1 MTAFL
6 LMLALVAGTGA
17 YLRWAAGWVHHGAP
31 IVWFVAGAPIAYFAP
46 ALVLVTLWFAM
57 AWIWRTPRP
66 PGRRIGLGAALRLY
80 WTEVW
85 VIAISWPLMALH
97 RALIRDPRPA
107 PAALPV
113 LLVHGVLVNDGVW
126 FYFRRYLR
134 RQGVEP
140 VYAVNYG
147 PPLADIELF
156 AQQLDAKIEAIRAA
170 TGAQRVVLI
179 GHSMGGLVARAYLR
193 RFGGRRV
200 ARLITL
206 GTPHHGSVL
215 AYLFP
220 GRSLAQLRPG
230 NPWLVELNREEGLPA
245 PAPITS
251 IWSWHDSMVA
261 PQASAILEQA
271 DNVALVGVAHNAL
284 LADAEARRCVLS
296 AIGRCTAPVAEGR
309 LGST

>member
-1 MTAFL
+1 
-6 LMLALVAGTGA
+6 MLGLVVGTGA
-17 YLRWAAGWVHHGAP
+17 YVHWALGWVDHGASA
-31 IVWFVAGAPIAYFAP
+31 VWFLLGAPVAYFTP

-57 AWIWRTPRP
+57 AWIWRSPRP
-66 PGRRIGLGAALRLY
+66 AGARIGLKATLRLY

-97 RALIRDPRPA
+97 RALIRDPSPA
-107 PAALPV
+107 PAVRPV

-126 FYFRRYLR
+126 LYFRRYLE
-134 RQGVEP
+134 RQGIRP
-140 VYAVNYG
+140 IYTINYG

-156 AQQLDAKIEAIRAA
+156 AEQLDRKIESICAA

-200 ARLITL
+200 AHLVTL

-230 NPWLVELNREEGLPA
+230 NPWLAALNREENAPA

-261 PQASAILEQA
+261 PQVSAVLDQA
-271 DNVALVGVAHNAL
+271 DNVALLGVAHNAL
-284 LADAEARRCVLS
+284 LADAASRRCALR
-296 AIGRCTAPVAEGR
+296 AIGNCTAPAPEGR
-309 LGST
+309 LEPT